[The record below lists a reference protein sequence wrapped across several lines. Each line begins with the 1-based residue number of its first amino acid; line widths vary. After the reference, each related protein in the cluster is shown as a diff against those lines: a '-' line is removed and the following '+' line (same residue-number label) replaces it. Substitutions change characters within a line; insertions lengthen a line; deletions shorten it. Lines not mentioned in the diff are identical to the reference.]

1 MTILPAL
8 VDYTRMQRLSD
19 ILNRK
24 RWGFGKIIKIRDQWT
39 EIAGDVLAAHTEPV
53 HLKGRTLAVI
63 CDSPAWVQQIGILG
77 PAVAEKV
84 YKVTRIKV
92 EKLEARFSL
101 KSRPYQKR
109 TPAKRPVV
117 KLNIDPEDVKQIKD
131 PKLRKAVMQLI
142 DS

>member
-1 MTILPAL
+1 LPAL

-24 RWGFGKIIKIRDQWT
+24 RWGFGKIIKIRNLWT

-53 HLKGRTLAVI
+53 HLKDGTLAVI
-63 CDSPAWVQQIGILG
+63 CDSPVWVQQMGVLG
-77 PAVAEKV
+77 PALADKVHKVA
-84 YKVTRIKV
+84 RIKV
-92 EKLEARFSL
+92 DKVEAKFSL
-101 KSRPYQKR
+101 NSRPYQRR

>member
-1 MTILPAL
+1 MTILSAMF
-8 VDYTRMQRLSD
+8 DYTRMQRLSD

-24 RWGFGKIIKIRDQWT
+24 RWGFGKIIKIRDLWT

-53 HLKGRTLAVI
+53 HLKGGTLAVI
-63 CDSPAWVQQIGILG
+63 CDSPAWVQQMGILG

-84 YKVTRIKV
+84 HKVARIRVDKV
-92 EKLEARFSL
+92 EARFSL
-101 KSRPYQKR
+101 NSRPYQKR
-109 TPAKRPVV
+109 MPAKRPVV

-131 PKLRKAVMQLI
+131 PKLRKTVMQLI